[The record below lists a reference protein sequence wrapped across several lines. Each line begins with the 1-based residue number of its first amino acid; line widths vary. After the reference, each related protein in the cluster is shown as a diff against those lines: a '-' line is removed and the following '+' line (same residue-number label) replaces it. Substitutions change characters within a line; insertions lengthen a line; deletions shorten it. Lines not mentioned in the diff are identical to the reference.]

1 MPDKFYIVKK
11 GYDPIAVDEHIK
23 RCDEYMSHLEETI
36 KEYKLKIKTLE
47 DRLNTYI
54 TKEAAINNAIINSQI
69 SADNMLLNA
78 KNAAE
83 TIVQNAK
90 KQGQATEDAVDKRI
104 YDVMR
109 SVAFQKQYLQETR
122 QEYDKVIIGF
132 REMYDN
138 IIRKF
143 LHTSD
148 DGMFRLVDDKIEAL
162 ENFLKRLH
170 DEVDDDADDEDEE

>member
-1 MPDKFYIVKK
+1 MADKFYIVKK
-11 GYDPIAVDEHIK
+11 GYDTVAVDEHIK
-23 RCDEYMSHLEETI
+23 RCDEYMSHLEQTI
-36 KEYKLKIKTLE
+36 KEYKIKIKTLE
-47 DRLNTYI
+47 DRLNSYT

-78 KNAAE
+78 KSAAE
-83 TIVQNAK
+83 TIIQNAK
-90 KQGQATEDAVDKRI
+90 KQAQATEDAVDKRI

-109 SVAFQKQYLQETR
+109 SIAFQKQYVQELR
-122 QEYDKVIIGF
+122 QEYDKVILLF
-132 REMYDN
+132 REQYDS

-148 DGMFRLVDDKIEAL
+148 DGMFRLVDDKIDSL

-170 DEVDDDADDEDEE
+170 DEIDEEMDDSQE